1 MSTNLYSIWRDEIN
15 IARLT
20 EFWNNGLTASV
31 IGRELGV
38 SRNAIMGKAYRLG
51 LLGGRST
58 MPAPADRGPR
68 KRKRLTNSQKAEAK
82 AMNGKHQGEEVTEIA
97 PEIVIE
103 PVEFFDLRD
112 HHCRWPVSGIGYEML
127 YCGAQKANGFS
138 YCGKHCRL
146 AFAANQPRRQNAAEI
161 KETAKVLLRG

>member
-1 MSTNLYSIWRDEIN
+1 MSTNLNSIWRDEEN

-20 EFWNNGLTASV
+20 ALWNTGQTATA

-58 MPAPADRGPR
+58 IPLPADRGSR
-68 KRKRLTNSQKAEAK
+68 KRKRSSKKAEAK
-82 AMNGKHQGEEVTEIA
+82 MNGKHQGPEATEIA
-97 PEIVIE
+97 PEIVVE
-103 PVEFFDLRD
+103 PVAFLDLRE

-127 YCGAQKANGFS
+127 YCGATKANGFS
-138 YCGKHCRL
+138 YCGKHCKR
-146 AFAANQPRRQNAAEI
+146 AFAGREPRRPASEI
-161 KETAKVLLRG
+161 KTEAKVLLRG